1 MLWHSFLTH
10 LPRLTRY
17 TLGRK
22 IDELFVN
29 ILELAL
35 TAQYTRREDKL
46 NFLLQLN
53 RKLDN
58 LKFFVMVLWEAKG
71 LNEGKYAELSR
82 KLSSAGLMLGGWIKN
97 LQSFQK

>member
-1 MLWHSFLTH
+1 MTH

-35 TAQYTRREDKL
+35 TAQYTKREDKL
-46 NFLLQLN
+46 SFLLQLN

-58 LKFFVMVLWEAKG
+58 LKFFVTILWEAKG
-71 LNEGKYAELSR
+71 IDTGKFTRLSQ
-82 KLSSAGLMLGGWIKN
+82 KLSSVGIMLGGWIKN
-97 LQSFQK
+97 LKSLEK

>member
-17 TLGRK
+17 TLGKK

-58 LKFFVMVLWEAKG
+58 LKFFVAILWEAKG
-71 LNEGKYAELSR
+71 IDTGKYARLSQ
-82 KLSSAGLMLGGWIKN
+82 KLSSAGIMLGGWIKN
-97 LQSFQK
+97 LQSFRK